1 MKTTPQGPEHT
12 HGVVRLTIGNKGTM
26 RITKRTFISAVLKTT
41 TRKTTIKTKTVL
53 VAAFAAMLTLN
64 ATTRA
69 ADITPA
75 QARAIVKEAYV
86 YGFPLVDNYRIQYG
100 YFVDTKNAEY
110 KAPWNQLK
118 NIPRVYTPADT
129 AIQTPNSDTPYS
141 FVGMDLR
148 AEPMVLTVPRI
159 EKERYFSIQLIDA
172 YTFNFDYIGSRTT
185 GNDGG
190 SYMVAGPNWKG
201 ETPKGVKKV
210 FRSETEFVFAVYRTQ
225 LFKPDDLD
233 NVKEVQAGYKAQT
246 LSAFLGQPA
255 PKAAPAIDFV
265 KPLTPGEEKTSP
277 EFFNILN
284 FVLQFCPTDP
294 SETELMA
301 RFAKIG
307 VGAGKTFDATKL
319 SPEMKA
325 AIEQG
330 MADAWAAFG
339 GLEKEF
345 AAGKVTSGD
354 VFGTRE
360 YLKNNYLYR
369 MAAAVLG
376 IYGNS
381 KLEAMY
387 PFYAVDEAK
396 QKLNGANRYTVRFA
410 PGQLP
415 PVHAFWSLT
424 MYEMPKS
431 LLVANP
437 INRYLINSPM
447 LPELKKDADGGLTLL
462 IQNESP
468 GKDKEANWLP
478 APKGPFMMAMRL
490 YWPKE
495 EAVEGKWTAPPAQQV
510 KK

>member
-1 MKTTPQGPEHT
+1 
-12 HGVVRLTIGNKGTM
+12 M
-26 RITKRTFISAVLKTT
+26 RITKRTFVSALRTAT
-41 TRKTTIKTKTVL
+41 MKTKTVL
-53 VAAFAAMLTLN
+53 VAALAAVLALT
-64 ATTRA
+64 TVRA
-69 ADITPA
+69 ADITSA
-75 QARAIVKEAYV
+75 ARAIVKEAYI

-100 YFVDTKNAEY
+100 YFVDRQNPEF

-148 AEPMVLTVPRI
+148 AEPLVLTVPVI

-185 GNDGG
+185 GNEGG
-190 SYMVAGPNWKG
+190 SYLVAGPNWKG
-201 ETPKGVKKV
+201 ETAKGVKKV
-210 FRSETEFVFAVYRTQ
+210 FRAETEFAFAVYRTQ
-225 LFKPDDLD
+225 LFKPDDID
-233 NVKEVQAGYKAQT
+233 NVKKVQAGYKVQP
-246 LSAFLGQPA
+246 LSEFLGT
-255 PKAAPAIDFV
+255 AAPPAAPVIDFI
-265 KPLTPGEEKTSP
+265 KPLSPAEEKTSP

-284 FVLQFCPTDP
+284 FVLRFCPTVP

-301 RFAKIG
+301 RFARIG
-307 VGAGKTFDATKL
+307 VGAGKTMDASKL

-325 AIEQG
+325 AVEQG
-330 MADAWAAFG
+330 VADAWADFG
-339 GLEKEF
+339 ELEKQF

-369 MAAAVLG
+369 MGAAVLG

-381 KLEAMY
+381 KQEAMY

-410 PGQLP
+410 PDKLP

-424 MYEMPKS
+424 MYELPKS

-437 INRYLINSPM
+437 INRYLLNSPM
-447 LPELKKDADGGLTLL
+447 LPQLKRDADGGLTLL

-468 GKDKEANWLP
+468 GKEKEANWLP
-478 APKGPFMMAMRL
+478 APKGPFVMAMRL

-495 EAVEGKWTAPPAQQV
+495 EAVDGKWTAPPA
-510 KK
+510 KKAE

>member
-1 MKTTPQGPEHT
+1 MKTTM
-12 HGVVRLTIGNKGTM
+12 K
-26 RITKRTFISAVLKTT
+26 A
-41 TRKTTIKTKTVL
+41 KTVL
-53 VAAFAAMLTLN
+53 AAALTTVL
-64 ATTRA
+64 ALTTVRA

-75 QARAIVKEAYV
+75 EARAIVKEAYI

-100 YFVDTKNAEY
+100 YFVDRQNPEF
-110 KAPWNQLK
+110 KAPWNQIV

-148 AEPMVLTVPRI
+148 AEPIVLTVPPI
-159 EKERYFSIQLIDA
+159 EKKRYYSIQLIDA
-172 YTFNFDYIGSRTT
+172 YTFNFDYIGSRAT
-185 GNDGG
+185 GNEGG
-190 SYMVAGPNWKG
+190 SYMIAGPNWKG

-225 LFKPDDLD
+225 LFNPGDLD
-233 NVKEVQAGYKAQT
+233 NVKKVQAGYKAQT
-246 LSAFLGQPA
+246 LSAFLGTAA
-255 PKAAPAIDFV
+255 PKAAPAIDFI
-265 KPLTPGEEKTSP
+265 KPLTPAEEKTSP
-277 EFFNILN
+277 QFFNILN

-301 RFAKIG
+301 RFARIG
-307 VGAGKTFDATKL
+307 VGAGKTMDASKF

-325 AIEQG
+325 AVEQG
-330 MADAWAAFG
+330 VADAWADFG
-339 GLEKEF
+339 ELEKQF

-381 KLEAMY
+381 KQEAMY

-396 QKLNGANRYTVRFA
+396 EKLTGANRYTVRFA

-424 MYEMPKS
+424 MYELPKS

-447 LPELKKDADGGLTLL
+447 LPQLKRDADGGLTLL

-478 APKGPFMMAMRL
+478 APKGPFVMAMRL

-495 EAVEGKWTAPPAQQV
+495 EAVDGKWTAPPA
-510 KK
+510 KKAE

>member
-1 MKTTPQGPEHT
+1 MKTTYKLH
-12 HGVVRLTIGNKGTM
+12 L
-26 RITKRTFISAVLKTT
+26 
-41 TRKTTIKTKTVL
+41 L
-53 VAAFAAMLTLN
+53 VAALAAVLALT
-64 ATTRA
+64 TVRA
-69 ADITPA
+69 ADISPA
-75 QARAIVKEAYV
+75 EARAIVKEAYI

-100 YFVDTKNAEY
+100 YFVDTKNPEF

-118 NIPRVYTPADT
+118 NIPRVYTPANT

-148 AEPMVLTVPRI
+148 AEPMVLTVPPVER
-159 EKERYFSIQLIDA
+159 ERYFSVQLIDA

-185 GNDGG
+185 GNNGG
-190 SYMVAGPNWKG
+190 SYLVAGPNWKG

-225 LFKPDDLD
+225 LFNPGDLD
-233 NVKEVQAGYKAQT
+233 NVTKVQAGYKAQT
-246 LSAFLGQPA
+246 LSAFLGTAA
-255 PKAAPAIDFV
+255 PKAAPVIEFI
-265 KPLTPGEEKTSP
+265 KPLTPAEEKTSP
-277 EFFNILN
+277 QFFNILN

-301 RFAKIG
+301 RFARIG
-307 VGAGKTFDATKL
+307 VGAGKTMDATKL

-325 AIEQG
+325 AVEQG
-330 MADAWAAFG
+330 VADAWADFG
-339 GLEKEF
+339 ELEKQF

-354 VFGTRE
+354 VFGTRQ

-381 KLEAMY
+381 KEEAMY
-387 PFYAVDEAK
+387 PFYAEDEAK

-424 MYEMPKS
+424 MYELPKS

-447 LPELKKDADGGLTLL
+447 LPQLKRDADGGITLY

-468 GKDKEANWLP
+468 GKEKEANWLP
-478 APKGPFMMAMRL
+478 APKGPFVMAMRL

-495 EAVEGKWTAPPAQQV
+495 EAVDGKWTAPPA
-510 KK
+510 KKAE